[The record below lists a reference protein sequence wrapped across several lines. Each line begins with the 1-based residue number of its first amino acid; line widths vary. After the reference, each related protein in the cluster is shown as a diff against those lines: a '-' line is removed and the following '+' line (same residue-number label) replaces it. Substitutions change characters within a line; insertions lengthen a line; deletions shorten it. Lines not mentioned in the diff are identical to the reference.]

1 MSMKSCPVPCPDQR
15 APGLQAIFEASERAQ
30 SMLDDYGGKWTYSAA
45 RFEAITR
52 VSPGSPLGRTLCD
65 IAAQE
70 LSAEHLFKG
79 PHLNAKI
86 QQTKKTVK
94 RQCGGKASRP
104 NLPRAS
110 VEVMEAWFCVHQDK
124 PYPSEEEKRALAM
137 QLNLK
142 EEQVSNWFVNVRKR
156 FWRLKEGK
164 QTGARYAKWTSNMG
178 KNMGARETCNSTK
191 GVDARIEH

>member
-1 MSMKSCPVPCPDQR
+1 
-15 APGLQAIFEASERAQ
+15 LAIFEASERAK

-45 RFEAITR
+45 RSETITR
-52 VSPGSPLGRTLCD
+52 VSPGSNRAPTGGHTLCD
-65 IAAQE
+65 VAAQE
-70 LSAEHLFKG
+70 LCSAEHLNVS

-94 RQCGGKASRP
+94 RQCGGKANRP
-104 NLPRAS
+104 NLPKAK

-142 EEQVSNWFVNVRKR
+142 VEQVSNWFVNVRKR

-164 QTGARYAKWTSNMG
+164 QTGARYAKWTSSMG
-178 KNMGARETCNSTK
+178 KTMGARETCNSTK

>member
-1 MSMKSCPVPCPDQR
+1 MSISGSVCRFVLLVR
-15 APGLQAIFEASERAQ
+15 TL
-30 SMLDDYGGKWTYSAA
+30 WTYSK
-45 RFEAITR
+45 
-52 VSPGSPLGRTLCD
+52 LCD

-70 LSAEHLFKG
+70 LCSAEHLFNG

-86 QQTKKTVK
+86 QQTKKTAK
-94 RQCGGKASRP
+94 RQCGGKVSRP

-110 VEVMEAWFCVHQDK
+110 VEVMEAWFCVHQDN

-164 QTGARYAKWTSNMG
+164 QTGAIRK
-178 KNMGARETCNSTK
+178 
-191 GVDARIEH
+191 VDE